1 MFIMIFIDSVTLLD
15 IEFNLDA
22 SFATDDAIA
31 KSVFNIHRHTVNEDL
46 IFVKLFPTYVGS
58 D

>member
-31 KSVFNIHRHTVNEDL
+31 KSVFNIHRHTVNKDL
-46 IFVKLFPTYVGS
+46 IFV
-58 D
+58 